1 MLRLAS
7 VGSGSKGN
15 ATLIASSTT
24 TILVDCGFTV
34 KELIARLESLAISV
48 DQIDAILVTH
58 EHGDHIAGVAAVSR
72 AARAPVY
79 STHGTLQSGRL
90 ENSFSVT
97 EIASDS
103 VFAVGDIEINA
114 ITVPHDAREPV
125 QFRFQSD
132 SGSIGV
138 LTDLGSIT
146 PHVCRGFS
154 DCELLLLEFNHDLE
168 RLRQGPYPASLK
180 RRVSG
185 DYGHL
190 NNQQAMTLLERL
202 SERPPKVVV
211 AGHISEQNNSVE
223 QVATLL
229 EGWAEPLGSQVVY
242 ASQTDGFG
250 WLSA

>member
-24 TILVDCGFTV
+24 TLLVDCGFTV
-34 KELIARLESLAISV
+34 KELIARLENLAVTV

-58 EHGDHIAGVAAVSR
+58 EHGDHIAGVAAASR
-72 AARAPVY
+72 AARAPVFT
-79 STHGTLQSGRL
+79 THGTLQSGRL
-90 ENSFSVT
+90 EGSFSVT
-97 EIASDS
+97 EIISDS
-103 VFAVGDIEINA
+103 VFEIGDIEVNA

-125 QFRFQSD
+125 QFRFQND
-132 SGSIGV
+132 SCSIGV

-146 PHVCRGFS
+146 PHVSRGFS
-154 DCELLLLEFNHDLE
+154 DCELLLLEFNHDLNQ
-168 RLRQGPYPASLK
+168 LRQGPYPASLK
-180 RRVSG
+180 RRVAG

-190 NNQQAMTLLERL
+190 NNQQAMTLLEQL

-229 EGWAEPLGSQVVY
+229 EGWAEPLGSQVVC
-242 ASQTDGFG
+242 ASQTDGFD
-250 WLSA
+250 WIAP